1 MQSIKESFFSQ
12 VVRGVVTAILIT
24 LIGVL
29 VFSFVLSVTNLSD
42 GIIKP
47 VNQFIKLLS
56 VFFGCFLS
64 VRGEKGFLKGGLIGL
79 ISTLLTVLIFALL
92 TGGINFLSIIID
104 VICAIIMGA
113 ISGAIKVNVKGDR

>member
-113 ISGAIKVNVKGDR
+113 ISGAITVNVKGDR